1 MAGKIELT
9 KLLGEKAKEKGI
21 ALNMNL
27 IGYTVHLPPV
37 DVDRVYFERTEDDRF
52 IQKDIAEETNP
63 K

>member
-1 MAGKIELT
+1 MAG
-9 KLLGEKAKEKGI
+9 GV
-21 ALNMNL
+21 NMNL